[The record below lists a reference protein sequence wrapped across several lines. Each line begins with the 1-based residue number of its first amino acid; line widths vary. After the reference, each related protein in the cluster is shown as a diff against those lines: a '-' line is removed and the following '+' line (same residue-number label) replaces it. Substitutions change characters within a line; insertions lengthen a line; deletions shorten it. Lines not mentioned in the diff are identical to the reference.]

1 MNRRRFVQSA
11 GIVATWSFALDQPT
25 AQAQPAVQAESHTTS
40 SATEGRMLP
49 AGQDIFGA
57 TRSLGFSH
65 IAFKV
70 SSAETNGNLF
80 VLQHTSMTP
89 GGPALHLHMAQEE
102 WFYVEEGEVLVQLGD
117 KQMTLKPGDTALV
130 PRNTPH
136 AFTTV
141 RGPAKMTVAFSPAG
155 NIEQYFVESAQ
166 PSPLH
171 RDAAYFG
178 VKVLGPPLKT
188 T

>member
-11 GIVATWSFALDQPT
+11 GIAAAFPFVLE
-25 AQAQPAVQAESHTTS
+25 QPAAQAESSTATS
-40 SATEGRMLP
+40 AKEGRVLP

-70 SSAETNGNLF
+70 SSKETNGNLF
-80 VLQHTSMTP
+80 VFQHTDMTP
-89 GGPALHLHMAQEE
+89 GGPHLHLHFAQEE
-102 WFYVEEGEVLVQLGD
+102 WFHVEEGEVLFQIGE
-117 KQMTLKPGDTALV
+117 KQMTLKSGDTVLV

-136 AFTTV
+136 TFSAMPG
-141 RGPAKMTVAFSPAG
+141 RLAKMTIAFSPAG
-155 NIEQYFVESAQ
+155 NMEQFFIDRAR
-166 PSPLH
+166 PNPIN
-171 RDAAYFG
+171 RDAGFYG
-178 VKVLGPPLKT
+178 GKVLGPPLKT